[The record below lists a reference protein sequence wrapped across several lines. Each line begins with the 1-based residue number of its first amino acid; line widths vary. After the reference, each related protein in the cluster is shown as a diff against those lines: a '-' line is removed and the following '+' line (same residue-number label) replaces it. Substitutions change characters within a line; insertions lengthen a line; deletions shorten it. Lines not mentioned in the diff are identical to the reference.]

1 MGLFVPRLPQV
12 SGRDDWQ
19 LRSVSLSRRHPG
31 QLTLRLS
38 PTLPLDQSL
47 AGMPVDRPAQARGLG
62 LMV

>member
-1 MGLFVPRLPQV
+1 MGPFVPRLPQV

-31 QLTLRLS
+31 QFALRLS
-38 PTLPLDQSL
+38 PALWRDQFR
-47 AGMPVDRPAQARGLG
+47 AGVPVDRPAQARGLG